1 MKASHIIMH
10 YLPDT
15 EEQDAAAERYWPGA
29 FKQVIREKVGQAV
42 KAKLKEERLRH
53 IYEDK
58 YHDTYA
64 DAGQFSDR
72 IAEIVVIGAEN
83 GADDGFE
90 MIFKAFLTESQ
101 LPEIA
106 RYAVYLWPNVF
117 NERIIDRIHK
127 AVAIDYGRDET
138 FKYAFKVGYQKEYRE
153 FNRFIDSIAS
163 RITTSVI
170 NGTDDT
176 IARIYTAFLNGQPLP
191 PARRNPKR
199 LKVY

>member
-1 MKASHIIMH
+1 MH

-15 EEQDAAAERYWPGA
+15 DEQDAAAERYWPDA
-29 FKQVIREKVGQAV
+29 FKQVIREKVGQTL
-42 KAKLKEERLRH
+42 KLRLKEEKLRH
-53 IYEDK
+53 IYEKRYQDR
-58 YHDTYA
+58 YA
-64 DAGQFSDR
+64 DIGQFADR

-90 MIFKAFLTESQ
+90 MIFKSFMTESP

-106 RYAVYLWPNVF
+106 RYAVYLWPHIF
-117 NERIIDRIHK
+117 SPKIMGSIQI
-127 AVAIDYGRDET
+127 AVASDYRNDET
-138 FKYAFKVGYQKEYRE
+138 FKYAYNVGYQKEYQKFDE
-153 FNRFIDSIAS
+153 FIDRIAGK
-163 RITTSVI
+163 ITISVV

-176 IARIYTAFLNGQPLP
+176 LARIYSAFLNCQPLP